1 MSTGFWLL
9 AASLGAAAAAFLILP
24 LWRERERSGRWS
36 IAGLIVSFA
45 TVPIAF
51 SVYLNVSTWRA
62 EEPSVQAPA
71 EQIEMVAQL
80 AARMT
85 ENPDDVEGWLL
96 LGRSYMVLG
105 QYVLARQAYAE
116 AWARTPAPDTA
127 LKLSFAEASILS
139 DRAALGGEAGRLV
152 EEVLAAEPGNP
163 GALWYGGLVAIE
175 LGRHDAACTRWS
187 ALLATNP
194 PAEVAEVLRPSI
206 ASLSCG
212 PATAA
217 ARVPAGADANAGPTI
232 TLNVRLGD
240 SRSIESLGPQAALF
254 IFARAPGGGPPVAVI
269 RESVSGVPGEFT
281 LSDSNTMLPGQSLGN
296 FPELSLVARLSVSG
310 QPTEQSGDLYAEAS
324 YSAGTETTVE
334 LVIDQVVP

>member
-51 SVYLNVSTWRA
+51 AVYLNVSTWRA
-62 EEPSVQAPA
+62 EEPGVQAPP
-71 EQIEMVAQL
+71 EQIEMVARL

-105 QYVLARQAYAE
+105 QYVLARQAYSE
-116 AWARTPAPDTA
+116 AWARTPVPDNE
-127 LKLSFAEASILS
+127 LKLSYAEASILT
-139 DRAALGGEAGRLV
+139 DRASIAGEAGNLV
-152 EEVLAAEPGNP
+152 EEVLATDPANQ

-175 LGRHDAACTRWS
+175 RGREDMACSRWS
-187 ALLATNP
+187 ALLSANP
-194 PAEVAEVLRPSI
+194 PSEIAEILRTSV

-212 PATAA
+212 PTTAA
-217 ARVPAGADANAGPTI
+217 TPVPAGADDGPTI
-232 TLNVRLGD
+232 SLSVRLGE
-240 SRSIESLGPQAALF
+240 SRSTESLGPQAALF
-254 IFARAPGGGPPVAVI
+254 IFARAPSGGPPVAVI
-269 RESVSGVPGEFT
+269 REPVSAVPGEFI
-281 LSDSNTMLPGQSLGN
+281 LSDSNTMLPGQSLAN

-324 YSAGTETTVE
+324 YSAGTEATVE